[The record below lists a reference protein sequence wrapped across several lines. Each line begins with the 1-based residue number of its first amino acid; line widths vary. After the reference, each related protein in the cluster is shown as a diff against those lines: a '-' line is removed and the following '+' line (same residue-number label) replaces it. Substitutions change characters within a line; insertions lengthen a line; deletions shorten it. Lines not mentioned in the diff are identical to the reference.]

1 VPGPGVLGP
10 WDISRAR
17 PFTADPDLFAAP
29 LVQRRDGSWVMIGF
43 RNLAPRGEDG
53 FFITDPIAVGLD
65 AAGYLV
71 AAGG

>member
-1 VPGPGVLGP
+1 
-10 WDISRAR
+10 
-17 PFTADPDLFAAP
+17 
-29 LVQRRDGSWVMIGF
+29 VQRRDGSWVMIGF